1 MTDRL
6 AAWLEEL
13 DRQPLPIPASHYA
26 GLHAALSD
34 SRRSLREIADQLQ
47 GSPTLALSICA
58 RPIAPRAPATT
69 PRKAWRWP
77 SAASAWRARAN
88 F

>member
-47 GSPTLALSICA
+47 GS
-58 RPIAPRAPATT
+58 
-69 PRKAWRWP
+69 
-77 SAASAWRARAN
+77 
-88 F
+88 

>member
-26 GLHAALSD
+26 GLL
-34 SRRSLREIADQLQ
+34 
-47 GSPTLALSICA
+47 
-58 RPIAPRAPATT
+58 PR
-69 PRKAWRWP
+69 
-77 SAASAWRARAN
+77 
-88 F
+88 